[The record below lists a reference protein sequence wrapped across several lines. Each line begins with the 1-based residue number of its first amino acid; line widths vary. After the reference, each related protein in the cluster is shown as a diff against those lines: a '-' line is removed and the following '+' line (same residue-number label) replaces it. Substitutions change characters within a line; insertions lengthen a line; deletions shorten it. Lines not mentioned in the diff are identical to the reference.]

1 MKLNKPKNKISRI
14 IILIII
20 SITFLFFIFNRFG
33 ILRYL
38 TLKKTKNDL
47 IEKAEEVKKKNALL
61 RAQIDSLKNDEG
73 KIEKVAREKY
83 NMKREGEKVIKI
95 EYKE

>member
-1 MKLNKPKNKISRI
+1 MKLKKPKKKLSKI
-14 IILIII
+14 IIGIIV
-20 SITFLFFIFNRFG
+20 SVTVLFFFFNSFG
-33 ILRYL
+33 ILKYL
-38 TLKKTKNDL
+38 TLKKAKNDL
-47 IEKAEEVKKKNALL
+47 IEKAEDVKKKNADL